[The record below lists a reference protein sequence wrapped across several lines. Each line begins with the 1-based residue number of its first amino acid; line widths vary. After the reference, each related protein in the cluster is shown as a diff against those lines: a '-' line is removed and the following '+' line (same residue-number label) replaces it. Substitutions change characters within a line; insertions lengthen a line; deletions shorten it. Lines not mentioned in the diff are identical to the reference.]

1 MEKFRRYLFRHPPR
15 KAELSVFP
23 PVAEN
28 GRFPPVIVVDI
39 QAKPP
44 PGGLGPAVRGSVVR
58 TATSTVQTPDEI
70 TLSSVLGEWAP
81 KPRPQL
87 GRGSIE

>member
-1 MEKFRRYLFRHPPR
+1 MSPSYPFSPGGH
-15 KAELSVFP
+15 KAQLSAFSPLVKY
-23 PVAEN
+23 

-39 QAKPP
+39 QAKTP

-70 TLSSVLGEWAP
+70 TLPSVLGEWAP